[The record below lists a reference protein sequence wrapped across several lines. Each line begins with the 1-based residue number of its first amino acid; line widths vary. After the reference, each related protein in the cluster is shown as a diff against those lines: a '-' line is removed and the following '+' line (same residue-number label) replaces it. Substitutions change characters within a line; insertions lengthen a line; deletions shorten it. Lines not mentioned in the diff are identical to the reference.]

1 LVTDETVV
9 TPPSTRP
16 ELLLESVPDE
26 PAELPPDALLDAPLD
41 ELLDEPVPPLALAL
55 PVEAPLEPVEVALL
69 PEVPWLTT
77 PLVEQAVAAT
87 VTAIRIARTGK

>member
-55 PVEAPLEPVEVALL
+55 PVEAPL
-69 PEVPWLTT
+69 
-77 PLVEQAVAAT
+77 VEQAVAAT